1 MRKIFIII
9 VGVMFSM
16 CTTNLFAQQADGSLS
31 ASNSV
36 DVSKAPPMEYLED
49 ETFNARIFPNPAKDF
64 VNIQSEDLMEK
75 SYIIADM
82 AGKQIAVGQV
92 MNGNVMTHDLSAYP
106 SGMYYARF
114 EDGTVLRFIV
124 KK

>member
-1 MRKIFIII
+1 MRKIFIIM
-9 VGVMFSM
+9 VGVMFGIY
-16 CTTNLFAQQADGSLS
+16 TTNLFAQQADESLS
-31 ASNSV
+31 ADNSLNV
-36 DVSKAPPMEYLED
+36 TETPPMEYLGD
-49 ETFNARIFPNPAKDF
+49 QTFNVRIFPNPAIDI
-64 VNIQSEDLMEK
+64 VNIQSGDLMEK

-124 KK
+124 KR

>member
-1 MRKIFIII
+1 MRKIFIVM

-16 CTTNLFAQQADGSLS
+16 CTTNLFAQQADESLT
-31 ASNSV
+31 ADNSV
-36 DVSKAPPMEYLED
+36 NIAETPPMSYLGD
-49 ETFNARIFPNPAKDF
+49 ESYNVRIYPNPAIDF
-64 VNIQSEDLMEK
+64 VNIQSSDLMEK

-124 KK
+124 KR